1 MRPTTNSIFLAILL
15 FLSFSASHNLMAQ
28 KSTIQFFE
36 GSWSEALTQAQA
48 ENKLIFVDAYTS
60 WCGPCKLMA
69 KQVFTDKK
77 VGKFYN
83 QNFINVKLDVEKG
96 EGIDFGSN
104 YNIKAVPALLYVN
117 GDGEVV
123 REYSGYQAA
132 SCFLQMGQKVQT
144 LSTVLI
150 AP

>member
-1 MRPTTNSIFLAILL
+1 MRSTTNRILPIIFFILSL
-15 FLSFSASHNLMAQ
+15 SASHKLMAQ

-36 GSWSEALTQAQA
+36 GSWSEALSQAKE

-96 EGIDFGSN
+96 EGIDFGN
-104 YNIKAVPALLYVN
+104 TYNIKAVPALLYVN
-117 GDGEVV
+117 GDGKIV

-132 SCFLQMGQKVQT
+132 SCFLQMGQKVRT
-144 LSTVLI
+144 LSTVMI